1 MPQKYKTN
9 LPILYVSCDTPEHV
23 PYNQIHI
30 SGVSD
35 SYYAKKTTSYNVEAR
50 FSIHLLQLYYFMKML
65 HLYDWIRIHHYNGL
79 SKW

>member
-50 FSIHLLQLYYFMKML
+50 FSSTC
-65 HLYDWIRIHHYNGL
+65 YNYIT
-79 SKW
+79 SWKCYIYMIE